1 MMETLSKILKGSD
14 EIMQQTGQLKKL
26 IVIIFLLAAGLAA
39 HAQDTAQNIVYI
51 AKDENPRAV
60 LTQLLGAFGREVSG
74 NSLPSR
80 PVTGKF
86 TVSSVKDIMTYFERS
101 FKINW
106 FEHGTVVHVYN
117 PGDWRVARIYVGEY
131 PENTDWEN
139 LVKQAGLHY
148 EKFSVIFSVQD
159 KELIVSGPK
168 AYRDLV
174 SSVFGRT
181 KPPVQALAD
190 KPKEMTLMV
199 FPLRN
204 APLADRIITLRNERI
219 SINGALTVLREL
231 LGLKVPGAEANTPGD
246 SEANTLR
253 KAQKAFDMETGTPKA
268 GNLTKDKFLQQMGT
282 VVNKDGVSI
291 GGDSRTNSILIR
303 DFPERY
309 TYYKSLID
317 QLDQASPM
325 IEVEATLVEVDSSL
339 LKELGVDYDLTA
351 RQNSAN
357 QNASLGFSTTLG
369 LPIAINGSSSFS
381 IVDPSTFLAR
391 LRALQVDQKAK
402 VLAKPNIVTQNNI
415 PAFIDLSQTV
425 YLPLQGERVAEVVPI
440 TAGSL
445 LQVTPRVIEE
455 GGVQQIF
462 LSVEIQDGSLTA
474 KDKENPTVRNTVL
487 STQAVIG
494 LDKALLVGGYN
505 REENNNVIRKIPV
518 LGSIPFIG
526 KAFSVEE
533 TNQRSMSRFFLITP
547 RLVNDRF
554 QSEGTMK
561 AINSIEK
568 SFPGTQSVPTLG
580 MSLKIDSIP
589 GTAEQK

>member
-1 MMETLSKILKGSD
+1 LFKTVKGLD
-14 EIMQQTGQLKKL
+14 KIMQLTGRFIKL
-26 IVIIFLLAAGLAA
+26 IFTVLLLTGSVTV
-39 HAQDTAQNIVYI
+39 HAQNAAQNIVYI

-60 LTQLLGAFGREVSG
+60 LTQLLGAFGREVNASG
-74 NSLPSR
+74 LPSR
-80 PVTGKF
+80 PITGKF
-86 TVSSVKDIMTYFERS
+86 TVSSVKDVMTYFERS
-101 FKINW
+101 FKVNW
-106 FEHGTVVHVYN
+106 FEYGTVVYVYN
-117 PGDWRVARIYVGEY
+117 PGDWRVTRVYVGEY
-131 PENTDWEN
+131 PENTDWEE
-139 LVKQAGLHY
+139 LVKQAGLNY

-181 KPPVQALAD
+181 KPPVQASND

-199 FPLRN
+199 FPLKN
-204 APLADRIITLRNERI
+204 APLSDRVITLRNERI
-219 SINGALTVLREL
+219 SVNGALTVLREL
-231 LGLKVPGAEANTPGD
+231 LGMKAPAAETPVGDAEANTM
-246 SEANTLR
+246 R
-253 KAQKAFDMETGTPKA
+253 KAQKAIDMETGAPKVS
-268 GNLTKDKFLQQMGT
+268 NLTKDKSLQQLGT
-282 VVNKDGVSI
+282 ATSKDGVSI

-303 DFPERY
+303 DYPERFV
-309 TYYKSLID
+309 YYKSLID

-325 IEVEATLVEVDSSL
+325 IEVEATLVEVDSGL

-351 RQNSAN
+351 RQNSAK
-357 QNASLGFSTTLG
+357 QNASLGFSTTPG
-369 LPIAINGSSSFS
+369 APISINGASSFS

-445 LQVTPRVIEE
+445 LQVTPRVVEE
-455 GGVQQIF
+455 GGSQQIF

-505 REENNNVIRKIPV
+505 REENTNVVRKIPL
-518 LGSIPFIG
+518 LGSLPLVG

-554 QSEGTMK
+554 QSGGTIN

-568 SFPGTQSVPTLG
+568 SFPGSQPVQTLG

-589 GTAEQK
+589 NAVEQK

>member
-1 MMETLSKILKGSD
+1 MRVLFKTIKGLN
-14 EIMQQTGQLKKL
+14 EIMQQTGRFVKFVF
-26 IVIIFLLAAGLAA
+26 VILLLVGGVTTQ
-39 HAQDTAQNIVYI
+39 AQDTTQNIVYI

-60 LTQLLGAFGREVSG
+60 LTQLLGAFGREVNG

-106 FEHGTVVHVYN
+106 FEYGTVVYVYN
-117 PGDWRVARIYVGEY
+117 PGDWRVSRVYVGEY
-131 PENTDWEN
+131 PENTDWEE

-174 SSVFGRT
+174 SSVFGRS
-181 KPPVQALAD
+181 KPPVQAAVD

-199 FPLRN
+199 FPLKN
-204 APLADRIITLRNERI
+204 APLADRVITLRNERI
-219 SINGALTVLREL
+219 SVNGALTVLREL
-231 LGLKVPGAEANTPGD
+231 LGMKVPGAETSSVGD
-246 SEANTLR
+246 AEADKLR
-253 KAQKAFDMETGTPKA
+253 KAQKAIDMETGAPKSSS
-268 GNLTKDKFLQQMGT
+268 LTKEKFIQQIGNAS
-282 VVNKDGVSI
+282 NKDGVSV

-303 DFPERY
+303 DYSERY
-309 TYYKSLID
+309 VYYKSLID

-369 LPIAINGSSSFS
+369 VPIITGGASSFS

-425 YLPLQGERVAEVVPI
+425 YLSLQGERVAEVVPI

-445 LQVTPRVIEE
+445 LQVTPRVVED
-455 GGVQQIF
+455 GGIQQIF
-462 LSVEIQDGSLTA
+462 LSVEIQDGSLTT

-505 REENNNVIRKIPV
+505 REENTNVVRKIPV

-554 QSEGTMK
+554 QSGGTINAM
-561 AINSIEK
+561 NSIEK
-568 SFPGTQSVPTLG
+568 SFPGSQSIQTLG

-589 GTAEQK
+589 GGAEQK

>member
-1 MMETLSKILKGSD
+1 
-14 EIMQQTGQLKKL
+14 MQQTGRLFKF
-26 IVIIFLLAAGLAA
+26 VFAMTFLVSWTAAQ
-39 HAQDTAQNIVYI
+39 AQDPAQNIVYI

-74 NSLPSR
+74 NSIPSR

-86 TVSSVKDIMTYFERS
+86 KVSSVKDVMTYFERS

-106 FEHGTVVHVYN
+106 FEYGTVVYVYN
-117 PGDWRVARIYVGEY
+117 PGDWRVARVYVGDY
-131 PENTDWEN
+131 PENTDWEE
-139 LVKQAGLHY
+139 LIKQAGLHY
-148 EKFSVIFSVQD
+148 EKFSVISSVQD

-168 AYRDLV
+168 VYRDLV
-174 SSVFGRT
+174 SSVFGRS
-181 KPPVQALAD
+181 KPPVETVSE

-199 FPLRN
+199 FPLKN
-204 APLADRIITLRNERI
+204 APLADRVITLRNEKMTV
-219 SINGALTVLREL
+219 NGALTVLREL
-231 LGLKVPGAEANTPGD
+231 LGMKPSGADMSTVGDDEANK
-246 SEANTLR
+246 LR
-253 KAQKAFDMETGTPKA
+253 KVQKAVDMETGAPKA
-268 GNLTKDKFLQQMGT
+268 SALTKEKFLKQ
-282 VVNKDGVSI
+282 VVNTGSRDGVSV

-303 DFPERY
+303 DYPERY

-325 IEVEATLVEVDSSL
+325 IEVEATLVEVDSGL
-339 LKELGVDYDLTA
+339 LKELGVDYDFTA

-357 QNASLGFSTTLG
+357 QNVALGFSTTPGVPISLG
-369 LPIAINGSSSFS
+369 GSSSFS

-445 LQVTPRVIEE
+445 LQVTPRVVDD
-455 GGVQQIF
+455 GVGQQIF

-505 REENNNVIRKIPV
+505 REENTNVVRKIPV
-518 LGSIPFIG
+518 LGSLPFIG
-526 KAFSVEE
+526 KAFSVDES
-533 TNQRSMSRFFLITP
+533 NQRSMSRFFLITP
-547 RLVNDRF
+547 RLVNDRY
-554 QSEGTMK
+554 QSAGTIK
-561 AINSIEK
+561 AVNSIEN
-568 SFPGTQSVPTLG
+568 SFPGSQPAQTLG

-589 GTAEQK
+589 GISEPK